1 VSQLLPINIKE
12 MKKMLKRY
20 GIEVQ
25 ELPEV
30 RSVVLSAEGYEIVV
44 KDPQVAVLN
53 VGQQKV
59 IQIICS
65 GLERREK
72 ERKPQVEISEE
83 DINFVM
89 EQTGASREEVLEALS
104 KSGGDIAKAILM
116 LQERKA
122 SIESRT

>member
-1 VSQLLPINIKE
+1 VSQLLPINVKE
-12 MKKMLKRY
+12 MKKMLKKY
-20 GIEVQ
+20 GIDVQ

-30 RSVVLSAEGYEIVV
+30 RSVILYAENYEIVA

-53 VGQQKV
+53 VGQQKI

-72 ERKPQVEISEE
+72 ERKPHVEVSEE
-83 DINFVM
+83 DIQFVM
-89 EQTGASREEVLEALS
+89 EQTGASRDEALEALK
-104 KSGGDIAKAILM
+104 KSEGDIAKAILA

-122 SIESRT
+122 GTT